1 MNNKD
6 SGLRSGLKWNSI
18 AQLLNQASVFLTGFI
33 LMRLLTPEDFGLVA
47 IVTVFL
53 GFSQLFTTVGLSS
66 SIINKKDITKHDFDN
81 IFTFSF
87 FMGLVMALI
96 LFLLSTRL
104 ALFFEDTRLEVLFK
118 ISALALFIAP
128 LGAIPSAVLKRRLK
142 FKALALIN
150 IFSTF
155 IALFVAIIMAYYDY
169 GYFSLIAQK
178 VIYYGLNVILLFFA
192 SKYAPSFW
200 FNFLNLKKHLAFGV
214 PILGSNLVNYSIG
227 NIDNFL
233 IGKFLGAN
241 SLGYYGRAFA
251 LVTIPSTRIG
261 MIINQTMFP
270 VFSNMKNKN
279 IDIKEN
285 VLKLYSIISYT
296 VFLFALL
303 YIVAA
308 RSLIQII
315 SPDGEWDSII
325 PIIHALALV
334 SIFKPIIG
342 FYSSTIIS
350 LGLTKLSFKAE
361 LVGGVIIVIG
371 FIIGINF
378 DILYFSYIYGFTS
391 LLYFV
396 YYTIIFSKVLN
407 FKKFTLFHVL
417 KHKLLSFILIGV
429 IIYFYLKLNFS
440 SPIIELPISL
450 IIVGLIWLLINF
462 MLDKKTSYFL
472 INAMKSIVKK

>member
-87 FMGLVMALI
+87 FMGLVLALI

-128 LGAIPSAVLKRRLK
+128 LGAIPSAVLKRKLN

-192 SKYAPSFW
+192 SKYTPSFW

-214 PILGSNLVNYSIG
+214 PILGSKLVSYSIG

-233 IGKFLGAN
+233 IGKFLGAG

-279 IDIKEN
+279 IDIKQN
-285 VLKLYSIISYT
+285 VLKLYSVITYA
-296 VFLFALL
+296 VFLLALL

-342 FYSSTIIS
+342 FYSSIIIS

-361 LVGGVIIVIG
+361 LVGGVIIVTG
-371 FIIGINF
+371 FIIGIKF

-407 FKKFTLFHVL
+407 FKKLTLFHVL
-417 KHKLLSFILIGV
+417 KQKLLSFILIGV
-429 IIYFYLKLNFS
+429 IIFFYLKINFS
-440 SPIIELPISL
+440 SPFLELPISL
-450 IIVGLIWLLINF
+450 IIIGMIWIFISF

-472 INAMKSIVKK
+472 ISSMKSIVK